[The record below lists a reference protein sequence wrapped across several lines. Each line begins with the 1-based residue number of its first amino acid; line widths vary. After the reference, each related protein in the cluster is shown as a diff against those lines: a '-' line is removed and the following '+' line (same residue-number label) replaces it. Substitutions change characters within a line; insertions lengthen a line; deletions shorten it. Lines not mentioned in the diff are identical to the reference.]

1 VKLMAEKKEETKK
14 AAPKKAAKK
23 TTAKKKATTK
33 KAAPKKAEAKKE
45 VKKAAPKKEVEKV
58 EVIKEEVAATAEF
71 EPKKATAKKEAP
83 KKATEKKPRK
93 AAKKKKKSV
102 RTEHARGKRK
112 KSIARATVRE
122 GSGRIRVNSQLI
134 SAAGNKYFR
143 NIVEEPLLLIG
154 PDGLKVDVSVKVRG
168 GGEMGQ
174 AQACRTAIAKAL
186 VAYFGEGVLAKFKE
200 DDLSLIKEDSR
211 RVEPKKYQG
220 PKARARKQKS
230 YR

>member
-1 VKLMAEKKEETKK
+1 MAAKKEETKK
-14 AAPKKAAKK
+14 AAPKKEAPKK
-23 TTAKKKATTK
+23 TTAKKKTTTK
-33 KAAPKKAEAKKE
+33 KAAPKKAAPAKK
-45 VKKAAPKKEVEKV
+45 A
-58 EVIKEEVAATAEF
+58 
-71 EPKKATAKKEAP
+71 
-83 KKATEKKPRK
+83 EKKPRK
-93 AAKKKKKSV
+93 ATKKKKKSV

-112 KSIARATVRE
+112 RSIARATVRE

-154 PDGLKVDVSVKVRG
+154 PDGLTVDVSVKVRG

>member
-1 VKLMAEKKEETKK
+1 MAEKKETKK
-14 AAPKKAAKK
+14 KAASGAKTTKKKVTKKVEKKVEVKEEGKKEKPQAKKEVPKLKKEEPKKAEIPKQKAQRAEKVAPKKAKR
-23 TTAKKKATTK
+23 
-33 KAAPKKAEAKKE
+33 
-45 VKKAAPKKEVEKV
+45 V
-58 EVIKEEVAATAEF
+58 
-71 EPKKATAKKEAP
+71 
-83 KKATEKKPRK
+83 
-93 AAKKKKKSV
+93 KKKKKSV

-112 KSIARATVRE
+112 RAIARATVKE
-122 GSGRIRVNSQLI
+122 GSGRIRVNSKLI
-134 SAAGNKYFR
+134 SSLGNKYFR
-143 NIVEEPLLLIG
+143 SIVEEPLALLG

-186 VAYFGEGVLAKFKE
+186 ALYFGEGVVVKYKE
-200 DDLSLIKEDSR
+200 DDTYLLREDSR